1 MVSVQ
6 FSCLFCESIYP
17 LLCLLVSCL
26 VLIANGTMMLCFVA
40 VTCIQFNP
48 VDDRYFISGSLDE
61 KVRIW
66 SIPDRQI
73 VDWNDLH
80 EMVTAACYTPDG
92 QVSCLI
98 Q

>member
-1 MVSVQ
+1 MAT
-6 FSCLFCESIYP
+6 FS
-17 LLCLLVSCL
+17 
-26 VLIANGTMMLCFVA
+26 TCFDA

-66 SIPDRQI
+66 SIPDRQV

-80 EMVTAACYTPDG
+80 EMVTAACFTPDG
-92 QVSCLI
+92 QVARIDIVLSVSVF
-98 Q
+98 